1 MQLANMMRNI
11 SMFEADFVDNEEVVL
26 FPLTETEAGRKV
38 PIRHL
43 YTSIDTPM
51 IIDYSKNLII
61 PGTLLGFWS
70 TALCI
75 VGVVSQC

>member
-1 MQLANMMRNI
+1 
-11 SMFEADFVDNEEVVL
+11 MFEDEFLDIEEEVL

-51 IIDYSKNLII
+51 ILDYSKN
-61 PGTLLGFWS
+61 
-70 TALCI
+70 
-75 VGVVSQC
+75 